1 MGHRQEHVK
10 STSNGLGFDP
20 NSGMCLMT
28 WPIMRHCMLMCC
40 FVSLAAMRCC
50 VSFPLPTCR
59 VDSPSGSDD
68 CFKANLQARTVL
80 PHSSV
85 QASGQAKRPS
95 SPDLYT
101 PGGKVK
107 QGQEAPHA
115 FTAKSLASD
124 PLPQTGGV
132 STGITLQLQMRRFVS
147 SSLSR
152 QWPCPRRWTAAR
164 RHLDVFNNGLV
175 DVEAWDDAGRS
186 MPAKWGLQPVGKH
199 PGDEHANFG
208 HMPLAVEG
216 DPSPPDLQE

>member
-1 MGHRQEHVK
+1 MGHRQEQVK

-85 QASGQAKRPS
+85 QASGQALAHPVQTSTPQVGKSNRGKKHHMLSPRRAWLQTPCHKQVASQRESPS
-95 SPDLYT
+95 NCRCADLCHHHCR
-101 PGGKVK
+101 GSGLVHDD
-107 QGQEAPHA
+107 GLPHA
-115 FTAKSLASD
+115 VTWTCSTTDALTSKRGMTQCEACLPSGVCSLLGSI
-124 PLPQTGGV
+124 QGMNT
-132 STGITLQLQMRRFVS
+132 
-147 SSLSR
+147 
-152 QWPCPRRWTAAR
+152 
-164 RHLDVFNNGLV
+164 
-175 DVEAWDDAGRS
+175 
-186 MPAKWGLQPVGKH
+186 
-199 PGDEHANFG
+199 
-208 HMPLAVEG
+208 
-216 DPSPPDLQE
+216 